1 MSWIPICSAWCASPN
16 SLGLLLPLPF
26 DGETAVPCALSH
38 QLSLSFTCF
47 IFFFPCSLLLSTQL
61 HTQLCL
67 SWPEL
72 TINTGSLKPQFC
84 SSVGKT
90 PSYWAAGQRDLA
102 FPVASWAPCTLVSL
116 VVFFKTGTIKK
127 KPSWTVLSSYWKT
140 KFLAPVTHP
149 KWKSSQLAS
158 LPIPQTAA
166 LQKVLCVCMCLS
178 ERHLHSFS
186 VHPATEHKSTLTLL
200 EKWKDGISQEP
211 ACAGGGGGE
220 HAQQEGSWLFFIHI
234 GFFPCRV

>member
-1 MSWIPICSAWCASPN
+1 M
-16 SLGLLLPLPF
+16 LRQLFL
-26 DGETAVPCALSH
+26 VPCH
-38 QLSLSFTCF
+38 QFSLSFTLL
-47 IFFFPCSLLLSTQL
+47 PSLK

-72 TINTGSLKPQFC
+72 TKNTASPQLQFC
-84 SSVGKT
+84 SSLGKA
-90 PSYWAAGQRDLA
+90 PSSWTAGQRDLA
-102 FPVASWAPCTLVSL
+102 FLVAFWAPCALVSL
-116 VVFFKTGTIKK
+116 VVLFKIEAIKK

-140 KFLAPVTHP
+140 KFLAPATHP
-149 KWKSSQLAS
+149 RWRSSQLAS

-200 EKWKDGISQEP
+200 EK
-211 ACAGGGGGE
+211 
-220 HAQQEGSWLFFIHI
+220 
-234 GFFPCRV
+234 